1 MSRGYLYFTVFS
13 AGLTALAVELSAS
26 RLLGSVFGVS
36 NLVWATIIGL
46 ILVYLAAGYLVGGYW
61 ADRSPRPITLFSILA
76 WAAFSISLVPFIS
89 RPILRLAADAFDQL
103 QMGVL
108 FGAFSAILILLVVP
122 MTLLGMISPFA
133 LRLSL
138 RDLNA
143 SGKTAG
149 SLYAVSTLGSFI
161 GTFLPPILMIPLL
174 GTRMTFLSFS
184 LYLVAVALI
193 GLGISGE
200 RRRLLLLAWMP
211 VVVLVLM
218 VFSTQ
223 GSIKSSQ
230 GQIYETESAYNYIQV
245 LEFND
250 FRLLRLN
257 EGQGFHSIWHPTQ
270 LDYQGPWE
278 QFLAAPFLNQ
288 APYDPEDVQR
298 LAIVGLA
305 AGTTAHQASEVFG
318 PIEIDGYEI
327 DPEIIEVGRQY
338 FGMNQPNL
346 NAIEQDGRYGLVHSG
361 KKYQVIALDAYRP
374 PYIPWHLTTQ
384 EFFQEVK
391 DHLTE
396 DGVVVMNVGS
406 DPDDRRLIEGLV
418 GTLRTVFPSVFMM
431 EVPETFNFIL
441 YATMQPTR
449 IDNLYDNY
457 LALSADASSHPL
469 LLTSLKRM
477 IENQRVVPFSQTVF
491 TDDRAPVEWITNSMV
506 LNYIFSGELEFLK

>member
-1 MSRGYLYFTVFS
+1 
-13 AGLTALAVELSAS
+13 
-26 RLLGSVFGVS
+26 
-36 NLVWATIIGL
+36 
-46 ILVYLAAGYLVGGYW
+46 
-61 ADRSPRPITLFSILA
+61 
-76 WAAFSISLVPFIS
+76 
-89 RPILRLAADAFDQL
+89 
-103 QMGVL
+103 
-108 FGAFSAILILLVVP
+108 
-122 MTLLGMISPFA
+122 
-133 LRLSL
+133 
-138 RDLNA
+138 
-143 SGKTAG
+143 
-149 SLYAVSTLGSFI
+149 
-161 GTFLPPILMIPLL
+161 
-174 GTRMTFLSFS
+174 MTFLSFS
-184 LYLVAVALI
+184 LYLVVVALI

-211 VVVLVLM
+211 VAVVLLM
-218 VFSTQ
+218 VLSAQ

-245 LEFND
+245 VEFNG

-278 QFLAAPFLNQ
+278 QFLAAPFLNK
-288 APYDPEDVQR
+288 APYDTEDVQR

-318 PIEIDGYEI
+318 SIDIDGYEI

-346 NAIEQDGRYGLVHSG
+346 NPIEQDGRYGLAHSE

-384 EFFQEVK
+384 EFFQEVR

-406 DPDDRRLIEGLV
+406 DPDDRRLLEELT
-418 GTLRTVFPSVFMM
+418 GTLQTVFPSVFMM
-431 EVPETFNFIL
+431 EVPGTFNFIL

-449 IDNLYDNY
+449 IENLYDNY
-457 LALSADASSHPL
+457 LALSADASIHPL
-469 LLTSLKRM
+469 LLTSLKRV
-477 IENQRVVPFSQTVF
+477 IENQRAVPFSQSVF
-491 TDDRAPVEWITNSMV
+491 TDDLAPVEWITNSMV
-506 LNYIFSGELEFLK
+506 LNYIFSGELEILK